1 MLYGGKSGYVSGCVW
16 VSGLRGV
23 RVCREADVITIAR
36 REKVE
41 RQWLPWCAMVGSMPL
56 IGLSTGMQSTGV
68 EFRRRTV
75 GSSHGVYRTVPIGA
89 EMGAPCVRPRISW
102 TSRVAGYSFL
112 FAVFVYLL
120 TGLVCTVVPPI
131 ATDVVAGK
139 KIPDDATCLR
149 TSRHTNYIAVQVV
162 MGSPPTLF
170 EMLLRMDSVKSIND
184 TATRLFSNRVAES
197 DTVTCVD
204 GLCTDVALLQAE
216 GPSSRQRR
224 KVVEFAYT
232 NPTTEKLTYG
242 TAVTIGLDGEFM
254 LQEGNEY
261 FITATHICWATYK
274 SADPGTHM
282 TARIVDGVMRAS
294 ASDLLEID
302 GMRDTPVAKAF
313 ENNACEAALD
323 DVALFPGRASDEA
336 AWLGLASTR
345 AYENSPDG
353 VDDRRVVVEVGTQCA
368 ANYSEYERG
377 YSLYQL
383 DCLSVYVSCDTNPSV
398 PFRRLATSSLR
409 VALPIDATGSA
420 HIAAQLDERLEFLP
434 ELEAGGD
441 AMWLSLVKLGLM
453 TLAAAVT
460 WMRATKST
468 SSHEQLFLHCVRMS
482 HCPTLDTEPDVE
494 DSVIFEDAVVGATA
508 IAARVSVAM
517 WRVVT
522 LGTDGQLRAP
532 VAQLL
537 AGILS
542 LVQWVLRYF
551 VLDRRCEAPLTKLGG
566 STALVD
572 ATCAVMLGFA
582 QPPLYV
588 TSISRFD
595 PTARLLT
602 ALLIGTLTFQRCLFG
617 AACCGLLWS
626 VASSDVRKPIEM
638 PPTLVIRPGGVAP
651 KVTERF
657 APEYVPVAL
666 IALIMWFLQT
676 ASVAILMA
684 DVFCTPFAHSMSR
697 ALSSGWLEVSFAAF
711 TATAASG
718 LPQLLRT
725 LGFLAQTPVSASH
738 TEKE

>member
-1 MLYGGKSGYVSGCVW
+1 
-16 VSGLRGV
+16 
-23 RVCREADVITIAR
+23 
-36 REKVE
+36 
-41 RQWLPWCAMVGSMPL
+41 
-56 IGLSTGMQSTGV
+56 
-68 EFRRRTV
+68 
-75 GSSHGVYRTVPIGA
+75 
-89 EMGAPCVRPRISW
+89 
-102 TSRVAGYSFL
+102 VAGYSFL
-112 FAVFVYLL
+112 VAVFVYLL
-120 TGLVCTVVPPI
+120 TGLICTAVPPL
-131 ATDVVAGK
+131 ATDEVAGK
-139 KIPDDATCLR
+139 KVPDDATCLR
-149 TSRHTNYIAVQVV
+149 TSRHTNYIAVQLV
-162 MGSPPTLF
+162 MGSPPRLF
-170 EMLLRMDSVKSIND
+170 EMLLRMDTVKGINE
-184 TATRLFSNRVAES
+184 TASRLFSNRVAES

-204 GLCTDVALLQAE
+204 GLCTDVALLQTE

-224 KVVEFAYT
+224 RIVEFSYT
-232 NPTTEKLTYG
+232 NPTTEQLTYG

-261 FITATHICWATYK
+261 FVTATHICWASYA
-274 SADPGTHM
+274 SPDPGTHM
-282 TARIVDGVMRAS
+282 TAHIVNGLMRAS
-294 ASDLLEID
+294 ASELLQVD
-302 GMRDTPVAKAF
+302 AMRETPVAKAF
-313 ENNACEAALD
+313 ENNVCGATLN

-336 AWLGLASTR
+336 SWLGLASTR
-345 AYENSPDG
+345 AYETSPEG
-353 VDDRRVVVEVGTQCA
+353 VDDRRVIVEVGTQCA

-409 VALPIDATGSA
+409 VGVPFDSSSSA
-420 HIAAQLDERLEFLP
+420 YISVQADERLESLP
-434 ELEAGGD
+434 QMETGGEA
-441 AMWLSLVKLGLM
+441 MLLSIVKLGLM

-468 SSHEQLFLHCVRMS
+468 SSHEQLFLHCVRMA
-482 HCPTLDTEPDVE
+482 HCPTLDTETDV
-494 DSVIFEDAVVGATA
+494 DSSAVFEDALVGATA
-508 IAARVSVAM
+508 IAARVSVAL

-522 LGTDGQLRAP
+522 LGADGQLRAP
-532 VAQLL
+532 VTQLL

-626 VASSDVRKPIEM
+626 VAASDVRKPIEL
-638 PPTLVIRPGGVAP
+638 PPALVIRPGVVAP
-651 KVTERF
+651 KVSERF
-657 APEYVPVAL
+657 APEYVP
-666 IALIMWFLQT
+666 IALLALLMWLLQT

-684 DVFCTPFAHSMSR
+684 DIFCTPFAHSLSR
-697 ALSSGWLEVSFAAF
+697 ALSSGWLEVSFTAF

-725 LGFLAQTPVSASH
+725 LGFLAQTPVSALH
-738 TEKE
+738 TESE

>member
-1 MLYGGKSGYVSGCVW
+1 
-16 VSGLRGV
+16 
-23 RVCREADVITIAR
+23 
-36 REKVE
+36 
-41 RQWLPWCAMVGSMPL
+41 
-56 IGLSTGMQSTGV
+56 
-68 EFRRRTV
+68 
-75 GSSHGVYRTVPIGA
+75 
-89 EMGAPCVRPRISW
+89 
-102 TSRVAGYSFL
+102 
-112 FAVFVYLL
+112 
-120 TGLVCTVVPPI
+120 VPPL
-131 ATDVVAGK
+131 ATDEVAGK
-139 KIPDDATCLR
+139 KVPDDAMCLR
-149 TSRHTNYIAVQVV
+149 TSRHTNYIAVQLV

-170 EMLLRMDSVKSIND
+170 EMLLRMDAVKGINE
-184 TATRLFSNRVAES
+184 TSSRLFSNRVAES

-204 GLCTDVALLQAE
+204 GLCTDVALLQTE

-224 KVVEFAYT
+224 RIVEFAYT
-232 NPTTEKLTYG
+232 NPTTEQLTYG

-261 FITATHICWATYK
+261 YVTATHICWASYA
-274 SADPGTHM
+274 SPDPGTHM
-282 TARIVDGVMRAS
+282 TARIVGGSMRAS
-294 ASDLLEID
+294 VSELLQVD
-302 GMRDTPVAKAF
+302 AMRDTPVAKAF
-313 ENNACEAALD
+313 ENNACAATLD

-336 AWLGLASTR
+336 SWLGLASTR
-345 AYENSPDG
+345 AYENSPEG
-353 VDDRRVVVEVGTQCA
+353 VDDRRVIVEVGTQCA

-409 VALPIDATGSA
+409 VGIPFDSTSSA
-420 HIAAQLDERLEFLP
+420 HISVQLDERLEALP
-434 ELEAGGD
+434 QMETGGEA
-441 AMWLSLVKLGLM
+441 MLLSLVKLGLM

-468 SSHEQLFLHCVRMS
+468 SSHEQLFLHCVRMA
-482 HCPTLDTEPDVE
+482 HCPTLDTETDVD
-494 DSVIFEDAVVGATA
+494 DSAVFEDAVVGATA
-508 IAARVSVAM
+508 IAARVAVAM

-522 LGTDGQLRAP
+522 LGADGQLRAP
-532 VAQLL
+532 VTQLL

-602 ALLIGTLTFQRCLFG
+602 ALLIGTLTLQRCLFG

-626 VASSDVRKPIEM
+626 VAASDVRKPIEL
-638 PPTLVIRPGGVAP
+638 PPTLVIQPGGVAP
-651 KVTERF
+651 KVAERF
-657 APEYVPVAL
+657 APEYVPIALVAL
-666 IALIMWFLQT
+666 LMWFLQT

-684 DVFCTPFAHSMSR
+684 DVFCTPFAHSLSR

-725 LGFLAQTPVSASH
+725 LGFLAQTPVSASL